1 MGHNEMGRVTGAKG
15 HVPAR
20 SFQYGVVVAEILKQ
34 RRKRTQPMADA
45 RADKASVAS
54 PFAKSFTPRDDMR
67 GSRGGILPALDAGER
82 HEVFDGVFVGAL
94 RAGVADI
101 LEPLD
106 LAGNGCDDRFYRD

>member
-1 MGHNEMGRVTGAKG
+1 MLPTTHTVLRVLSCRIIGRRRNEQRDYQPGAKG

-67 GSRGGILPALDAGER
+67 AR
-82 HEVFDGVFVGAL
+82 HEAEFFRRLMPVNSMKSLMAFS
-94 RAGVADI
+94 
-101 LEPLD
+101 
-106 LAGNGCDDRFYRD
+106 